1 MSNLVCDICGGKLK
15 VVNGKFAICESC
27 GMEHGIERLQ
37 EKYRDAQKVV
47 HTDSA
52 HLLANYFS
60 MAQDLYDAGNKK
72 EAENYCNKIL
82 EISPTHTDA
91 LILKGKA
98 VGWQFSIDNF
108 RFQEVAICFANAVN
122 SALPETRKKDIHT
135 NIEEEFKGLA
145 TAIISARCLRF
156 AKYPDNEEAN
166 TFSNDLDEISEAIN
180 KYVSTTSFHINKNKV
195 FGNIASTVKLC
206 ISTLASTILLNYQ
219 TDRSRYAYLDY
230 ASKIDNYIEILE
242 KTADLCSDD
251 NDSDLE
257 IYEQII
263 TMCNNVLNNNSLDA
277 IENRWGAYIKT
288 PRLSMEEEENKKKK
302 ISEMEEKIK
311 KIKNFKK

>member
-52 HLLANYFS
+52 HLIANYFA
-60 MAQDLYDAGNKK
+60 MAQDLYDAENKK
-72 EAENYCNKIL
+72 EAENYCNKII
-82 EISPTHTDA
+82 EISPTNTEA

-98 VGWQFSIDNF
+98 VGWQSSVDNF
-108 RFQEVAICFANAVN
+108 RFQEAAICFSNAIN
-122 SALPETRKKDIHT
+122 SLISETHKKDLHIK
-135 NIEEEFKGLA
+135 IEEEFKGLA

-156 AKYPDNEEAN
+156 ARYPDNEEAN
-166 TFSNDLDEISEAIN
+166 AFNHDLDEISDAVN
-180 KYVSTTSFHINKNKV
+180 KYVSATSLHINKNKV
-195 FGNIASTVKLC
+195 FGNIASIVKLC
-206 ISTLASTILLNYQ
+206 ISTLASTMLSNYK
-219 TDRSRYAYLDY
+219 TDGSRYSYLDY
-230 ASKIDNYIEILE
+230 VSKIDNYIEILE

-251 NDSDLE
+251 NESDLE
-257 IYEQII
+257 IYKQII
-263 TMCNNVLNNNSLDA
+263 TMCNDILNNNTTDA
-277 IENRWGAYIKT
+277 IENRWGAYINT
-288 PRLSMEEEENKKKK
+288 PRLSMEEQENKKKK

-311 KIKNFKK
+311 KINNLKK